1 MKTPHNRVDYLLFLV
16 LVGVAAWAVPG
27 AGHLLI
33 RERRRAII
41 ICITVLSLFL
51 TGLYI
56 GSLGVLEPIQ
66 TAWYIFVGQMLTT
79 PAVGVLT
86 DIAQKGEYFV
96 AGRPA
101 DIGLIY
107 TIIAGLLNLLCISN
121 AVYMAYCGRGQLIGE
136 EEE

>member
-1 MKTPHNRVDYLLFLV
+1 MKAPHNRVDYLLFLV

-41 ICITVLSLFL
+41 ICVTVLSLFL
-51 TGLYI
+51 AGLYI

-79 PAVGVLT
+79 PAVGILT